1 MFKSSRLHFEEMCTQ
16 YLMRVEI
23 PLKSALE
30 QSSMPLRVINSLID
44 INVKQRKNLLRNV
57 YVLSGRVE
65 SG

>member
-30 QSSMPLRVINSLID
+30 QSSTPLRVINSLID